1 MTEKEEQEES
11 LKEKVEITE
20 KEDEEEDEDEIQRK
34 SFEKYKIN
42 YLSFKTSNPE
52 ISLKTLCPIC
62 S

>member
-1 MTEKEEQEES
+1 MEEKEKENP
-11 LKEKVEITE
+11 KEKVETKE
-20 KEDEEEDEDEIQRK
+20 KVDEDEIQRK
-34 SFEKYKIN
+34 NYEKYKIN

>member
-20 KEDEEEDEDEIQRK
+20 KEEEDEDEIQRK